1 MIAIIIMALIT
12 AKVWIHFVLVIS
24 GIRKGKEKRTKHTH
38 TLKKKFNTNKLLVVL
53 VYNRFQRSSYR
64 IISLWHNK
72 TAPIKTKT
80 RHQKKDLVR
89 KIPITIAV

>member
-38 TLKKKFNTNKLLVVL
+38 TLKKKV
-53 VYNRFQRSSYR
+53 
-64 IISLWHNK
+64 
-72 TAPIKTKT
+72 
-80 RHQKKDLVR
+80 
-89 KIPITIAV
+89 